1 MPIWVPLKKTLI
13 DFYPALNNVIIE
25 KVIPMM
31 TIGGKM
37 DDILKSIHIHP
48 ALSEIVRDAFRDA
61 KEGFISQGIQIPED
75 IRYK

>member
-1 MPIWVPLKKTLI
+1 MSAIKKNRMIDSYPTL
-13 DFYPALNNVIIE
+13 DNNVIE
-25 KVIPMM
+25 KVIPVM

-61 KEGFISQGIQIPED
+61 KEGFISQGIHIPED
-75 IRYK
+75 IRYN